1 MTGVIG
7 AHHLAEKADG
17 WRCAW
22 LWLTHLP
29 AKIHPGWNSFKVSPM
44 YETLDSVQERNP
56 PKPNQRIKPII
67 EIMKMVTPNA
77 SQSCSVMFSSFV

>member
-29 AKIHPGWNSFKVSPM
+29 AKIHPGWNSSKVSAIGSHVD
-44 YETLDSVQERNP
+44 LLQQP
-56 PKPNQRIKPII
+56 PHPQL
-67 EIMKMVTPNA
+67 
-77 SQSCSVMFSSFV
+77 